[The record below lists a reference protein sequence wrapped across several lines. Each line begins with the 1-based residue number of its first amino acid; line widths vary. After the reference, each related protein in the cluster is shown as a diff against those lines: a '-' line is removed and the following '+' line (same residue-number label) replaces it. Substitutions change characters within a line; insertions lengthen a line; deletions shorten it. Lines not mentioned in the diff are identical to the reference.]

1 MAEAIKV
8 QLRVMNSALVRVL
21 LVLLCLAA
29 GLYGATE
36 THVVIMH
43 TNDIRGHV
51 LAGPDAAGSAR
62 LATAVRQVKPDLM
75 LDAGEMFS
83 GTLVSDMF
91 LGVPVVQVMNAIGYD
106 AAAVGTNDFNF
117 GIHVLAARAREANF
131 PMLSANADSPIG
143 EIQVAAIFNAQDVR
157 IAVIGLTTEDLSRTG
172 RPQNVKYVDVAD
184 AVRTVES
191 VLPRVRDRADCI
203 ILLTNVA
210 RSVEQRLARAFP
222 EIRLIVGAH
231 DDAELPVRIGQTTI
245 VSAGKFG
252 KYAGKVDLTFND
264 RKLNR
269 IESRLVSLEDVEPDP
284 SILKL
289 LEPFEAK
296 LNKGLQQV
304 LGHAAGDF
312 SLSTAQESHI
322 GNLLADSVRAKT
334 RTKIAL
340 INAADPQ
347 AGIRKGPITSQ
358 TVLEVLPS
366 ETTLVTMR
374 LSGSQ
379 IKRILGRS
387 VMSVSGLRV
396 KLDVTKPEGKRLV
409 SARLEDG
416 TPIRDKD
423 FYSVTTNDFL
433 LGGGDGYT
441 EFADGIDVEDTGILM
456 RDAFA
461 EHIARLG
468 TVAPRL
474 DGRIRVSR

>member
-1 MAEAIKV
+1 
-8 QLRVMNSALVRVL
+8 
-21 LVLLCLAA
+21 
-29 GLYGATE
+29 
-36 THVVIMH
+36 
-43 TNDIRGHV
+43 
-51 LAGPDAAGSAR
+51 
-62 LATAVRQVKPDLM
+62 
-75 LDAGEMFS
+75 
-83 GTLVSDMF
+83 
-91 LGVPVVQVMNAIGYD
+91 
-106 AAAVGTNDFNF
+106 
-117 GIHVLAARAREANF
+117 
-131 PMLSANADSPIG
+131 
-143 EIQVAAIFNAQDVR
+143 
-157 IAVIGLTTEDLSRTG
+157 
-172 RPQNVKYVDVAD
+172 
-184 AVRTVES
+184 
-191 VLPRVRDRADCI
+191 
-203 ILLTNVA
+203 
-210 RSVEQRLARAFP
+210 
-222 EIRLIVGAH
+222 
-231 DDAELPVRIGQTTI
+231 VRIGQTTI

-296 LNKGLQQV
+296 LNKGLRQV

-312 SLSTAQESHI
+312 LLSTAQESHI

-433 LGGGDGYT
+433 LAGGDGYT

>member
-1 MAEAIKV
+1 
-8 QLRVMNSALVRVL
+8 MNSALIRVL
-21 LVLLCLAA
+21 LALLCLTAA
-29 GLYGATE
+29 LYGATE
-36 THVVIMH
+36 TQVVIMH

-106 AAAVGTNDFNF
+106 AAAVGTNEFNF

-231 DDAELPVRIGQTTI
+231 DDAELPVHIGQTTI
-245 VSAGKFG
+245 VSAGKF
-252 KYAGKVDLTFND
+252 DLTFND

-358 TVLEVLPS
+358 IVLDVLPS

-387 VMSVSGLRV
+387 VMSVSGLRI

-423 FYSVTTNDFL
+423 FYSVTTNDVL